1 MIGCIRRIS
10 EWLTISAVLLLI
22 ACGSNSSTEVDAS
35 GQVPN
40 PGSAPAAVDDVLPT
54 LQLLEDAPQL
64 LNPVPDVVHTEVLAD
79 SGLQVAYTSAEQRKL
94 IDPLYISA
102 QWQHMQ
108 SCVGVT
114 AAAPLV
120 IITIGP
126 VTPFMS
132 SDDLLHHIDGT
143 LTASANVTGA
153 AATLQVQ
160 AADFDGSL
168 GEPGFNL
175 RSIMGRHLW
184 LGASLAERDY
194 PYTCAREPANSAIRI

>member
-1 MIGCIRRIS
+1 M
-10 EWLTISAVLLLI
+10 TISAMLLLS
-22 ACGSNSSTEVDAS
+22 ACGSNSSPEHDTS
-35 GQVPN
+35 GQTPGA
-40 PGSAPAAVDDVLPT
+40 GSASSATSNTPPA
-54 LQLLEDAPQL
+54 LQLLEDEPQL
-64 LNPVPDVVHTEVLAD
+64 LNPIPDIVHTEILAD
-79 SGLQVAYTSAEQRKL
+79 SGLQVAYTSDEQRDL

-108 SCVGVT
+108 SCVEVT

-126 VTPFMS
+126 VKPFMS
-132 SDDLLHHIDGT
+132 DDDLLHHIDGT
-143 LTASANVTGA
+143 LTASANVTGTS
-153 AATLQVQ
+153 ATMQVR

-184 LGASLAERDY
+184 LGASLVERDY
-194 PYTCAREPANSAIRI
+194 PYTCAREPASSAVQI

>member
-1 MIGCIRRIS
+1 MISFVGRIS
-10 EWLTISAVLLLI
+10 KWLTIGAMLLLS
-22 ACGSNSSTEVDAS
+22 ACGSNSSAVVD

-40 PGSAPAAVDDVLPT
+40 PGSASVAASNVPPA
-54 LQLLEDAPQL
+54 LQLLEDEPQL

-79 SGLQVAYTSAEQRKL
+79 SGLQVAYTSIEQREL

-126 VTPFMS
+126 VEPFTS
-132 SDDLLHHIDGT
+132 NDDVLHHIDGT

-153 AATLQVQ
+153 SATLQVQ
-160 AADFDGSL
+160 AVDFDGSL

-194 PYTCAREPANSAIRI
+194 PYTCAREPASSPVQI

>member
-1 MIGCIRRIS
+1 MAAVVRRFGD
-10 EWLTISAVLLLI
+10 WLTISAVLLLS
-22 ACGSNSSTEVDAS
+22 ACGSNSSPEPNTS
-35 GQVPN
+35 GQT
-40 PGSAPAAVDDVLPT
+40 PGSGTASTTTGDMPPA
-54 LQLLEDAPQL
+54 LQLLEDDPQL
-64 LNPVPDVVHTEVLAD
+64 LNPVPDVVHTEIMAD
-79 SGLQVAYTSAEQRKL
+79 SGLQVAYTSDEQREL

-126 VTPFMS
+126 VKPFTAD
-132 SDDLLHHIDGT
+132 DDLLHHIDGS
-143 LTASANVTGA
+143 LTASAHVAGA
-153 AATLQVQ
+153 SVTLQVR

-175 RSIMGRHLW
+175 RSIMGRLLW
-184 LGASLAERDY
+184 LGAALVERDY
-194 PYTCAREPANSAIRI
+194 PYTCAREPASSAVQI